1 MGWHS
6 INVLTVFVEIKKDY
20 IQKSISDGARY
31 ISHLPRSFR
40 TSSVSMRMRINS
52 LADSLR

>member
-20 IQKSISDGARY
+20 IQKSISDGALY
-31 ISHLPRSFR
+31 KP
-40 TSSVSMRMRINS
+40 
-52 LADSLR
+52 LAA